1 MSTNDTENK
10 PIRVIIVDDEPLV
23 REGLFYMIN
32 WDNFDCQVVGQAE
45 NGIEAIELV
54 KAISPDIVITDIM
67 MPGIN
72 GLELTDFIMRNN
84 HGTQV
89 IILTGYNE
97 FSFAQEAIKVG
108 AADFV
113 LKPTKI
119 DELEKI
125 ILSKREIILKLRREK
140 RMTQELEHKLVFGKP
155 HLLSKFLSEL
165 LQADME
171 NIDHIIKN
179 LEFFGFNMFCFSIV
193 KIKPERYREQRE
205 MLNEFDVIKCFS
217 FFEEEIDKEVSINDL
232 KYAKFKDPH
241 SLTFL
246 IYSDLN
252 IDLSDFEQSLTK
264 ITESIIKKIKTI
276 PYIAYIGRSQISTN
290 VRNIPESH
298 CEASKNLH
306 NVSFIGDSLISVP
319 KYERIIPLVM
329 DYIDKHC
336 CEQIF
341 LKSVADA
348 FFVSQ
353 GHLSRQLKKS
363 TSMTFTEILT
373 GYRIEKAKKLLKEPT
388 CRVCE
393 VAQNVGF
400 TDSRHFSQVF
410 RKAVGMT
417 PSAYRNS

>member
-1 MSTNDTENK
+1 MLTNDTENT

-23 REGLFYMIN
+23 REGLFHMLK
-32 WDNFDCQVVGQAE
+32 WDALDCQVVGQAE

-54 KAISPDIVITDIM
+54 KAESPDIVITDIM
-67 MPGIN
+67 MPGVN
-72 GLELTDFIMRNN
+72 GLELTDFIMRYN

-97 FSFAQEAIKVG
+97 FTFAQEAVKVG

-113 LKPTKI
+113 LKPTKV

-125 ILSKREIILKLRREK
+125 IMSKREIVHRLRREK
-140 RMTQELEHKLVFGKP
+140 QMKQQLENKLILGKP

-171 NIDHIIKN
+171 SIDHIIKN
-179 LEFFGFNMFCFSIV
+179 MEFFGFTMFCFSIV
-193 KIKPERYREQRE
+193 KIKPERYREQKER
-205 MLNEFDVIKCFS
+205 LNEFDIIKCFS
-217 FFEEEIDKEVSINDL
+217 FFEEEIGKEVLINDL
-232 KYAKFKDPH
+232 KYAKLKDHH

-246 IYSDLN
+246 IYSDWN
-252 IDLSDFEQSLTK
+252 IDLSDFEQSLMK
-264 ITESIIKKIKTI
+264 ITESIILKIKTI
-276 PYIAYIGRSQISTN
+276 PYIACIGRSKISTN
-290 VRNIPESH
+290 IRNIPESH
-298 CEASKNLH
+298 YEASKNLH

-329 DYIDKHC
+329 DYIEKHC

-348 FFVSQ
+348 FYVSQ

-417 PSAYRNS
+417 PSDYRNS

>member
-1 MSTNDTENK
+1 MSINDTENT

-23 REGLFYMIN
+23 REGLFHMLK
-32 WDNFDCQVVGQAE
+32 WDALDCQVVGQAE

-113 LKPTKI
+113 LKPTKV

-125 ILSKREIILKLRREK
+125 IMSKREIIIKLRREK
-140 RMTQELEHKLVFGKP
+140 RMTQELENKLIFGKP
-155 HLLSKFLSEL
+155 HLLSKFLSDL
-165 LQADME
+165 MQTDME
-171 NIDHIIKN
+171 KTDHIIKN
-179 LEFFGFNMFCFSIV
+179 MEFLGLKMFCYAIV
-193 KIKPERYREQRE
+193 KIKLERYREQSE
-205 MLNEFDVIKCFS
+205 KSNEVDIIKCFS
-217 FFEEEIDKEVSINDL
+217 LLEEELKKEILVNHL
-232 KYAKFKDPH
+232 KYVNFKDEH
-241 SLTFL
+241 SLRCL
-246 IYSDLN
+246 IYSDWS
-252 IDLSDFEQSLTK
+252 IDLTDFESRLTK
-264 ITESIIKKIKTI
+264 ITEGIIKKSKTAQ
-276 PYIAYIGRSQISTN
+276 YIACIGRSRTSTN
-290 VRNIPESH
+290 IRYIPESL
-298 CEASKNLH
+298 CEASKNLC
-306 NVSFIGDSLISVP
+306 NVSFIGDSSISIP
-319 KYERIIPLVM
+319 RYERIIPFVM
-329 DYIDKHC
+329 DYIEKHC
-336 CEQIF
+336 NEQIF
-341 LKSVADA
+341 LKDVADA

-417 PSAYRNS
+417 PSAYRSF